1 MDDIQ
6 IKSEP
11 ADFDSNLDIM
21 PGTSNTSTEDSETH
35 DSNILQA
42 HEIKKEN
49 FETTQE
55 MDSDSLDEFCFD
67 SDHPALKNNQDY
79 KELIKAIAVLE
90 AQRTKTIQ
98 DIDCLYEMMDESLA
112 DPIKFV
118 ERLQRGEKIDFP
130 KPINVY
136 PVPVIDWSKYA
147 INDNTS
153 RRQQTRLSRRA
164 ALDPYKSGFKDKSC
178 QSQEQKTNKPN
189 QYWTVEE
196 QKQLEE
202 LLVKFPPEEIESR
215 RWVKIANC
223 LENRTPVQVASRVQK
238 YFIKLLKA
246 GMPIPGRMPNLQYLK
261 KPKRKN
267 VIRNQASTFLVSQS
281 LPVYMP
287 EADDDICYN
296 YHQPLTSEE
305 NSMESKAEMSDDE
318 ELNSELLDTPEYK
331 ELMLLRKLEKE
342 KLQELEDGFFKC
354 YRCKSESI
362 NYCCT
367 ECKPPMSVNFCEN
380 CANQ

>member
-6 IKSEP
+6 IKIEP
-11 ADFDSNLDIM
+11 VDFDSNLDIM

-98 DIDCLYEMMDESLA
+98 DID
-112 DPIKFV
+112 F
-118 ERLQRGEKIDFP
+118 
-130 KPINVY
+130 
-136 PVPVIDWSKYA
+136 PVIDWSKYA
-147 INDNTS
+147 INDNSS

-164 ALDPYKSGFKDKSC
+164 ALDPYRAVFKDKSC

-196 QKQLEE
+196 QKKLEE

-223 LENRTPVQVASRVQK
+223 LENRTPVQSRVQEI
-238 YFIKLLKA
+238 FHQTPESWHA
-246 GMPIPGRMPNLQYLK
+246 IPGRMPNLQYLK
-261 KPKRKN
+261 K
-267 VIRNQASTFLVSQS
+267 
-281 LPVYMP
+281 
-287 EADDDICYN
+287 
-296 YHQPLTSEE
+296 
-305 NSMESKAEMSDDE
+305 
-318 ELNSELLDTPEYK
+318 
-331 ELMLLRKLEKE
+331 
-342 KLQELEDGFFKC
+342 
-354 YRCKSESI
+354 
-362 NYCCT
+362 
-367 ECKPPMSVNFCEN
+367 
-380 CANQ
+380 